1 MHPKLTSFSVEIPV
15 NDEEKM
21 KEFNEMMDTMH
32 DEQMAYI
39 KTEAEKLGINDS
51 DMSLIFYL
59 RTRSRWTQAKE
70 DHLIQ
75 LSKDGK
81 ELPNVLAGEF

>member
-21 KEFNEMMDTMH
+21 KDFNEMMGAVH
-32 DEQMAYI
+32 DEQVEYI
-39 KTEAEKLGINDS
+39 KTEAEKLGINEA

-59 RTRSRWTQAKE
+59 RTRSRGTQAKE
-70 DHLIQ
+70 DYLIQ